1 MLRTLSQQRKMQI
14 IFKFSLRSM
23 NFIFFSEISKEII
36 RKKKKEQKT
45 KSGKNLIRKN
55 VPFVTSIIAAAD
67 SDASAGWVM
76 LWVRAPLVH
85 WPVTTVPS
93 IHK

>member
-1 MLRTLSQQRKMQI
+1 MQI